1 MTRKRK
7 PRLSVRILNRIGKA
21 WEDADYLD
29 IVAMRGKK

>member
-7 PRLSVRILNRIGKA
+7 PRLSVRILNRWAKA
-21 WEDADYLD
+21 MQDTDYID